1 MYQQKFAC
9 NLKLRMLENY
19 EENPGTGKTGIQ
31 EPVSLL
37 PQTREH
43 VLLDINIPIQKKTHM
58 W

>member
-1 MYQQKFAC
+1 
-9 NLKLRMLENY
+9 MLENY

-43 VLLDINIPIQKKTHM
+43 VLLDINICLFGINHNVYLFFL
-58 W
+58 